1 MTQRGIPYQFVP
13 GEKMNRIVKGAHQGV
28 VAYLAQIDYVS
39 FEEMVEGALSRKA
52 NPIFL
57 LLDGI
62 SDVRNLGAIAR
73 SAECA
78 GIDGIVV
85 PERGSAAI
93 NADAVKTSAG
103 ALLRI
108 PTARVPNLRTA
119 LYYFRDSD
127 FQIVAASEKAE
138 DAMYDVNFRKG
149 IPAAPEAV
157 AENIALS
164 DIVRASSD
172 DIEALYGTSD
182 GEAVYREYI
191 APLCPNFIL
200 TRGAKDAE
208 VFSPGVRA
216 LFPVAP
222 VREVVTTIG
231 AGDNFN
237 AGTLYSLV
245 RDGFKR
251 DRLAALSEED
261 WRRIIPTAMR
271 FSAEVCGSLFN
282 YVSPEFVRGLQQA

>member
-138 DAMYDVNFRKG
+138 DAMYDVNFRKASVIVMGSEGSG
-149 IPAAPEAV
+149 ISEPVLSLCTVGARIPMSGQTGSLNVSVAAALVMFEAV
-157 AENIALS
+157 RQRMS
-164 DIVRASSD
+164 
-172 DIEALYGTSD
+172 
-182 GEAVYREYI
+182 
-191 APLCPNFIL
+191 
-200 TRGAKDAE
+200 
-208 VFSPGVRA
+208 
-216 LFPVAP
+216 
-222 VREVVTTIG
+222 
-231 AGDNFN
+231 
-237 AGTLYSLV
+237 
-245 RDGFKR
+245 
-251 DRLAALSEED
+251 
-261 WRRIIPTAMR
+261 
-271 FSAEVCGSLFN
+271 
-282 YVSPEFVRGLQQA
+282 

>member
-1 MTQRGIPYQFVP
+1 MENDNQYYLYGMHPVTDAVRQGRKFERILFRKGLEGEQFRALLDEVTQRGIPYQFVP
-13 GEKMNRIVKGAHQGV
+13 AEKMNRIVKGAHQGV

-52 NPIFL
+52 NPLFL
-57 LLDGI
+57 VLDGI

-138 DAMYDVNFRKG
+138 DAMYDVNFRKASVIVMGSEGSG
-149 IPAAPEAV
+149 ISEPVLSLCTVGARIPMSGQTGSLNVSVAAALVMFEAV
-157 AENIALS
+157 RQRMS
-164 DIVRASSD
+164 
-172 DIEALYGTSD
+172 
-182 GEAVYREYI
+182 
-191 APLCPNFIL
+191 
-200 TRGAKDAE
+200 
-208 VFSPGVRA
+208 
-216 LFPVAP
+216 
-222 VREVVTTIG
+222 
-231 AGDNFN
+231 
-237 AGTLYSLV
+237 
-245 RDGFKR
+245 
-251 DRLAALSEED
+251 
-261 WRRIIPTAMR
+261 
-271 FSAEVCGSLFN
+271 
-282 YVSPEFVRGLQQA
+282 

>member
-1 MTQRGIPYQFVP
+1 MNDNQYYIYGMHPVTDAVRQGRKFERILFRKGLEGEQFRALLDEVTQRGIPYQFVP

-28 VAYLAQIDYVS
+28 VAYLAQIDYVP

-138 DAMYDVNFRKG
+138 DAMYDVNFRKASVIVMGSEGSG
-149 IPAAPEAV
+149 ISEPVLSLCTVGARIPMSGQTGSLNVSVAAALVMFEAV
-157 AENIALS
+157 RQRMS
-164 DIVRASSD
+164 
-172 DIEALYGTSD
+172 
-182 GEAVYREYI
+182 
-191 APLCPNFIL
+191 
-200 TRGAKDAE
+200 
-208 VFSPGVRA
+208 
-216 LFPVAP
+216 
-222 VREVVTTIG
+222 
-231 AGDNFN
+231 
-237 AGTLYSLV
+237 
-245 RDGFKR
+245 
-251 DRLAALSEED
+251 
-261 WRRIIPTAMR
+261 
-271 FSAEVCGSLFN
+271 
-282 YVSPEFVRGLQQA
+282 

>member
-1 MTQRGIPYQFVP
+1 MENDNHYYLYGMHPVTDAVRQGRKFERILFRKGLEGEQFRALLDEVTQRGIPYQFVP

-138 DAMYDVNFRKG
+138 DAMYDVNFRKASVIVMGSEGSG
-149 IPAAPEAV
+149 ISEPVLNLCTVGARIPMSGQTGSLNVSVAAALVMFEAV
-157 AENIALS
+157 RQRMS
-164 DIVRASSD
+164 
-172 DIEALYGTSD
+172 
-182 GEAVYREYI
+182 
-191 APLCPNFIL
+191 
-200 TRGAKDAE
+200 
-208 VFSPGVRA
+208 
-216 LFPVAP
+216 
-222 VREVVTTIG
+222 
-231 AGDNFN
+231 
-237 AGTLYSLV
+237 
-245 RDGFKR
+245 
-251 DRLAALSEED
+251 
-261 WRRIIPTAMR
+261 
-271 FSAEVCGSLFN
+271 
-282 YVSPEFVRGLQQA
+282 

>member
-1 MTQRGIPYQFVP
+1 MENDNQYYLYGMHPVTDAVRQGRKFERILFRKGLEGEQFRALLDEVTQLGIPYQFVP

-28 VAYLAQIDYVS
+28 VAYLAPIDYVS

-138 DAMYDVNFRKG
+138 DAMYDVNFRKASVIVMGSEGSG
-149 IPAAPEAV
+149 ISEPVLNLCTVGARIPMSGQTGSLNVSVAAALVMFEAV
-157 AENIALS
+157 RQRMS
-164 DIVRASSD
+164 
-172 DIEALYGTSD
+172 
-182 GEAVYREYI
+182 
-191 APLCPNFIL
+191 
-200 TRGAKDAE
+200 
-208 VFSPGVRA
+208 
-216 LFPVAP
+216 
-222 VREVVTTIG
+222 
-231 AGDNFN
+231 
-237 AGTLYSLV
+237 
-245 RDGFKR
+245 
-251 DRLAALSEED
+251 
-261 WRRIIPTAMR
+261 
-271 FSAEVCGSLFN
+271 
-282 YVSPEFVRGLQQA
+282 

>member
-1 MTQRGIPYQFVP
+1 MHPVTDAVRQGRKFERILFRKGLEGEQFRALLDEVTQRGIPYQFVP

-28 VAYLAQIDYVS
+28 VAYLAQIDYVP

-138 DAMYDVNFRKG
+138 DAMYDVNFRKASVIVMGSEGSG
-149 IPAAPEAV
+149 ISEPVLSLCTVGARIPMSGQTGSLNVSVAAALVMFEAV
-157 AENIALS
+157 RQRMS
-164 DIVRASSD
+164 
-172 DIEALYGTSD
+172 
-182 GEAVYREYI
+182 
-191 APLCPNFIL
+191 
-200 TRGAKDAE
+200 
-208 VFSPGVRA
+208 
-216 LFPVAP
+216 
-222 VREVVTTIG
+222 
-231 AGDNFN
+231 
-237 AGTLYSLV
+237 
-245 RDGFKR
+245 
-251 DRLAALSEED
+251 
-261 WRRIIPTAMR
+261 
-271 FSAEVCGSLFN
+271 
-282 YVSPEFVRGLQQA
+282 

>member
-1 MTQRGIPYQFVP
+1 MENDNQYYLYGMHPVTDAVRQGRKFERILFRKGLEGEQFRALLDEVTQRGIPYQFVP

-138 DAMYDVNFRKG
+138 DAMYDVNFRKASVIVMGSESSG
-149 IPAAPEAV
+149 ISEPVLSLCTVGARIPMSGQTGSLNVSVAAALVMFEAV
-157 AENIALS
+157 RQRMS
-164 DIVRASSD
+164 
-172 DIEALYGTSD
+172 
-182 GEAVYREYI
+182 
-191 APLCPNFIL
+191 
-200 TRGAKDAE
+200 
-208 VFSPGVRA
+208 
-216 LFPVAP
+216 
-222 VREVVTTIG
+222 
-231 AGDNFN
+231 
-237 AGTLYSLV
+237 
-245 RDGFKR
+245 
-251 DRLAALSEED
+251 
-261 WRRIIPTAMR
+261 
-271 FSAEVCGSLFN
+271 
-282 YVSPEFVRGLQQA
+282 

>member
-1 MTQRGIPYQFVP
+1 MENDNQYYLYGMHPVTDAVRQGRKFERILFRKGLEGEQFRALLDEVTQRGIPYQFVP

-78 GIDGIVV
+78 GVDGIVV

-138 DAMYDVNFRKG
+138 DAMYDVNFRKASVIVMGSEGSG
-149 IPAAPEAV
+149 ISEPVLSLCTVGARIPMSGQTGSLNVSVAAALVMFEAV
-157 AENIALS
+157 RQRMS
-164 DIVRASSD
+164 
-172 DIEALYGTSD
+172 
-182 GEAVYREYI
+182 
-191 APLCPNFIL
+191 
-200 TRGAKDAE
+200 
-208 VFSPGVRA
+208 
-216 LFPVAP
+216 
-222 VREVVTTIG
+222 
-231 AGDNFN
+231 
-237 AGTLYSLV
+237 
-245 RDGFKR
+245 
-251 DRLAALSEED
+251 
-261 WRRIIPTAMR
+261 
-271 FSAEVCGSLFN
+271 
-282 YVSPEFVRGLQQA
+282 

>member
-1 MTQRGIPYQFVP
+1 MENDNQYYLYGMHPVTDAVRQGRKFERILFRKGLEGEQFRALLDEVTQRGIPYQFVP

-28 VAYLAQIDYVS
+28 VAYLAQIDYVP

-108 PTARVPNLRTA
+108 PTSRVPNLRTA

-138 DAMYDVNFRKG
+138 DAMYDVNFRKASVIVMGSEGSG
-149 IPAAPEAV
+149 ISEPVLSLCTVGARIPMSGQTGSLNVSVAAALVMFEAV
-157 AENIALS
+157 RQRMS
-164 DIVRASSD
+164 
-172 DIEALYGTSD
+172 
-182 GEAVYREYI
+182 
-191 APLCPNFIL
+191 
-200 TRGAKDAE
+200 
-208 VFSPGVRA
+208 
-216 LFPVAP
+216 
-222 VREVVTTIG
+222 
-231 AGDNFN
+231 
-237 AGTLYSLV
+237 
-245 RDGFKR
+245 
-251 DRLAALSEED
+251 
-261 WRRIIPTAMR
+261 
-271 FSAEVCGSLFN
+271 
-282 YVSPEFVRGLQQA
+282 